1 MVHTLRSYWWSILC
15 VLTDGL
21 HWRCTE
27 PLERLWDSSDWCSGD
42 RLEQMSP
49 PDWRWTIPASRPRCL
64 KPETRKAETDMLG
77 KNQELFL
84 LDDQTVLMNS
94 IVLTWWTHCL
104 MDYHFFQHFLEQYI
118 RLFLADEQSMWFML
132 MWPLKKN
139 QEVFNFAGD
148 RS

>member
-1 MVHTLRSYWWSILC
+1 
-15 VLTDGL
+15 
-21 HWRCTE
+21 
-27 PLERLWDSSDWCSGD
+27 
-42 RLEQMSP
+42 
-49 PDWRWTIPASRPRCL
+49 
-64 KPETRKAETDMLG
+64 
-77 KNQELFL
+77 
-84 LDDQTVLMNS
+84 
-94 IVLTWWTHCL
+94 